1 MVTKGIHIKMKNQ
14 SGAALVIAMIMM
26 IVLTLIGLASTFTS
40 TFESKLS
47 GNKRESTGAFFAA
60 DAGLEAVKTDMTN
73 FDTTSGFYVDPA
85 GIPADLINEPID
97 LMRTATG
104 ANPPNLNLPPGPN
117 FVVPPA
123 VSIYHLRVGGDGVR
137 SFRSDRYIIDSTGRD
152 QLTGLVLFGSSSEIR
167 EKRLLR
173 SLGPLSEME
182 N

>member
-1 MVTKGIHIKMKNQ
+1 MVTKRIDTNKMKNQ

-40 TFESKLS
+40 IFESKLS

-60 DAGLEAVKTDMTN
+60 DAGLEAVKTDMAN
-73 FDTTSGFYVDPA
+73 FDTSGPYVAPV
-85 GIPADLINEPID
+85 GIPADLINEAID

-123 VSIYHLRVGGDGVR
+123 VSIYHLRVGGEGVR
-137 SFRSDRYIIDSTGRD
+137 SYRSDRYIIDSTGRD

>member
-1 MVTKGIHIKMKNQ
+1 MVTKRIDTKRKNQ

-40 TFESKLS
+40 IFESKLS

-60 DAGLEAVKTDMTN
+60 EAGLEAVKTDMTN
-73 FDTTSGFYVDPA
+73 FDTTISYVAPV
-85 GIPADLINEPID
+85 GIPADLVNEPID
-97 LMRTATG
+97 SMLTS
-104 ANPPNLNLPPGPN
+104 PNLNLPPGPN

-123 VSIYHLRVGGDGVR
+123 VTIYHLRVGGEGTR
-137 SFRSDRYIIDSTGRD
+137 TYRSDRFIIDSTGRD